1 MRAWR
6 RWPTPVSSVIHT
18 ANLLGVCAAEKAAC
32 NFFVES
38 IEPSTA
44 CEALAFATAYSVC
57 GEHARGEHA
66 RSA

>member
-1 MRAWR
+1 MPPPHVTLRFRA
-6 RWPTPVSSVIHT
+6 SVIST
-18 ANLLGVCAAEKAAC
+18 ANLFRVDAVEKVAC
-32 NFFVES
+32 DFFVES